1 LRDLVEKEKVLLA
14 ELEEAKNNEGA
25 EVDPKAKG
33 KPKASK
39 SPEEI
44 QAEMK

>member
-33 KPKASK
+33 KPKATK
-39 SPEEI
+39 SPEDI